1 MGMREDEWRDVKQQL
16 SVGSMIEGRVIRHE
30 AYGLFVDI
38 GFECEGLIQIIDIKD
53 DGAVTADDYP
63 SVGAPIVARVLGFK
77 EKGHQVWLGIKPSQ
91 TCSGRREDAVEL
103 RGEQAGVTSVVAAGF
118 DRFRMK
124 IKGEDLELPAFFATF
139 LERLAHE
146 APVQFRS
153 SRWTWIFEIQH
164 VDELAWVTAPA
175 GRSLLRFA
183 TSTDGAGLLVVP
195 ETPDLQICQEEMG
208 DIHSLD
214 MSVAD
219 LVCAEWQS
227 L

>member
-1 MGMREDEWRDVKQQL
+1 MQEETWRDVKQQL
-16 SVGSMIEGRVIRHE
+16 PVGSIVEGRVTRYE
-30 AYGLFVDI
+30 TYGVFVDI
-38 GFECEGLIQIIDIKD
+38 GLECEGLIQIIDIKD
-53 DGAVTADDYP
+53 DGTVTVDDYP
-63 SVGAPIVARVLGFK
+63 SIGAPIVARVLGFK

-91 TCSGRREDAVEL
+91 TCSERTEDVAAL
-103 RGEQAGVTSVVAAGF
+103 RGQQAGVTGVIAAGF
-118 DRFRMK
+118 DRCRMK
-124 IKGEDLELPAFFATF
+124 VKGVDLELPAFFAAF

-164 VDELAWVTAPA
+164 VDDLAWVTAPA

-195 ETPDLQICQEEMG
+195 ETPDLQIWQEEMG
-208 DIHSLD
+208 EIHSLD
-214 MSVAD
+214 MSVAE
-219 LVCAEWQS
+219 LVGAEWQS